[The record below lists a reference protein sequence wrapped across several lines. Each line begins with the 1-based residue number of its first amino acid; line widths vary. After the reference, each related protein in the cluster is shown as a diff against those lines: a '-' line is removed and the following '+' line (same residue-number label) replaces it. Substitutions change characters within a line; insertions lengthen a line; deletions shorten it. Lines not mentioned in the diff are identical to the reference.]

1 MGLGRQDFSGKKLAP
16 QEADQVVADLKK
28 YLADIAERWL
38 IRGRFHTDMAN
49 GTLPMEAIQVFWQN
63 WYGFVAEINNFHG
76 VAYQRHLPFFKR
88 HPELQKHFANHVAD
102 EMIHPKPP
110 GHIQI
115 VLEQGRNFGLTN
127 DQMIEYEMLPECRA
141 FLEYYRGV
149 LYEGTMVEWWASFC
163 VEEAVGH
170 WAKFFGGTL
179 RKNFNIPEDRLL
191 PHARAGRSRRAR
203 RRDGAR
209 RPGLDGS
216 EKIARRRQSR
226 HPAGIQFR
234 ILPAHRHSLF
244 CLVLRGRLPIRKKG
258 RILQSLIM
266 GETNNE
272 ELSPRRLMRIL
283 GDFANSQILDASIEY
298 DFFTLIHKG
307 LQSAEEIA
315 RAAGTDARATRI
327 VLDSLPA
334 LGLIEKRGGKYFLT
348 PTAEVFLVKEK
359 PSYVGDFRHVALALW
374 DGMAHLKESLKT
386 GKPLSRMDTGAEL
399 QVWEK
404 LVLGIIVIAE
414 PAAKA
419 LCDILK
425 IGSERKGIQVLDIA
439 GGSSIFGM
447 TILSRDPSAQVT
459 QLDWPNVNAVAKKAN
474 KERGLDGK
482 IRFIDGEH
490 HTAPIET
497 NYYDLVLASNFC
509 RFESPRGNQELF
521 AKAYS
526 ALKPGGIFV
535 VNDFVPNEE
544 RTEPTFA
551 LRFSVYTLTHTPEGE
566 CWTLSQ
572 YSEWLQKAGF
582 KSIEIHGDIPKTLPG
597 TTLIVAKK

>member
-1 MGLGRQDFSGKKLAP
+1 
-16 QEADQVVADLKK
+16 
-28 YLADIAERWL
+28 
-38 IRGRFHTDMAN
+38 
-49 GTLPMEAIQVFWQN
+49 
-63 WYGFVAEINNFHG
+63 
-76 VAYQRHLPFFKR
+76 
-88 HPELQKHFANHVAD
+88 
-102 EMIHPKPP
+102 
-110 GHIQI
+110 
-115 VLEQGRNFGLTN
+115 
-127 DQMIEYEMLPECRA
+127 
-141 FLEYYRGV
+141 
-149 LYEGTMVEWWASFC
+149 
-163 VEEAVGH
+163 
-170 WAKFFGGTL
+170 
-179 RKNFNIPEDRLL
+179 
-191 PHARAGRSRRAR
+191 
-203 RRDGAR
+203 
-209 RPGLDGS
+209 
-216 EKIARRRQSR
+216 
-226 HPAGIQFR
+226 
-234 ILPAHRHSLF
+234 
-244 CLVLRGRLPIRKKG
+244 
-258 RILQSLIM
+258 M

-348 PTAEVFLVKEK
+348 PTADVFLVKEK

-425 IGSERKGIQVLDIA
+425 IGSERKGIKVLDIA

-490 HTAPIET
+490 HTAPIQT
-497 NYYDLVLASNFC
+497 HYYDLVLASNFC

-572 YSEWLQKAGF
+572 YSDWLRKACF

>member
-1 MGLGRQDFSGKKLAP
+1 
-16 QEADQVVADLKK
+16 
-28 YLADIAERWL
+28 
-38 IRGRFHTDMAN
+38 
-49 GTLPMEAIQVFWQN
+49 
-63 WYGFVAEINNFHG
+63 
-76 VAYQRHLPFFKR
+76 
-88 HPELQKHFANHVAD
+88 
-102 EMIHPKPP
+102 
-110 GHIQI
+110 
-115 VLEQGRNFGLTN
+115 
-127 DQMIEYEMLPECRA
+127 
-141 FLEYYRGV
+141 
-149 LYEGTMVEWWASFC
+149 
-163 VEEAVGH
+163 
-170 WAKFFGGTL
+170 
-179 RKNFNIPEDRLL
+179 
-191 PHARAGRSRRAR
+191 
-203 RRDGAR
+203 
-209 RPGLDGS
+209 
-216 EKIARRRQSR
+216 
-226 HPAGIQFR
+226 
-234 ILPAHRHSLF
+234 
-244 CLVLRGRLPIRKKG
+244 
-258 RILQSLIM
+258 M

-348 PTAEVFLVKEK
+348 PTADVFLVKEK

-425 IGSERKGIQVLDIA
+425 IGSARKGIQVLDIA

-526 ALKPGGIFV
+526 TLKPGGIFV

-572 YSEWLQKAGF
+572 YSDWLQKAGF

>member
-1 MGLGRQDFSGKKLAP
+1 
-16 QEADQVVADLKK
+16 
-28 YLADIAERWL
+28 
-38 IRGRFHTDMAN
+38 
-49 GTLPMEAIQVFWQN
+49 
-63 WYGFVAEINNFHG
+63 
-76 VAYQRHLPFFKR
+76 
-88 HPELQKHFANHVAD
+88 
-102 EMIHPKPP
+102 
-110 GHIQI
+110 
-115 VLEQGRNFGLTN
+115 
-127 DQMIEYEMLPECRA
+127 
-141 FLEYYRGV
+141 
-149 LYEGTMVEWWASFC
+149 
-163 VEEAVGH
+163 
-170 WAKFFGGTL
+170 
-179 RKNFNIPEDRLL
+179 
-191 PHARAGRSRRAR
+191 
-203 RRDGAR
+203 
-209 RPGLDGS
+209 
-216 EKIARRRQSR
+216 
-226 HPAGIQFR
+226 
-234 ILPAHRHSLF
+234 
-244 CLVLRGRLPIRKKG
+244 
-258 RILQSLIM
+258 M

-307 LQSAEEIA
+307 LHSAEEIA

-348 PTAEVFLVKEK
+348 PTADVFLVKEK

-425 IGSERKGIQVLDIA
+425 IGSARKGIQVLDIA

-482 IRFIDGEH
+482 IRFLDGEH
-490 HTAPIET
+490 HSAPIET

-526 ALKPGGIFV
+526 ALKPSGIFV

>member
-1 MGLGRQDFSGKKLAP
+1 
-16 QEADQVVADLKK
+16 
-28 YLADIAERWL
+28 
-38 IRGRFHTDMAN
+38 
-49 GTLPMEAIQVFWQN
+49 
-63 WYGFVAEINNFHG
+63 
-76 VAYQRHLPFFKR
+76 
-88 HPELQKHFANHVAD
+88 
-102 EMIHPKPP
+102 
-110 GHIQI
+110 
-115 VLEQGRNFGLTN
+115 
-127 DQMIEYEMLPECRA
+127 
-141 FLEYYRGV
+141 
-149 LYEGTMVEWWASFC
+149 
-163 VEEAVGH
+163 
-170 WAKFFGGTL
+170 
-179 RKNFNIPEDRLL
+179 
-191 PHARAGRSRRAR
+191 
-203 RRDGAR
+203 
-209 RPGLDGS
+209 
-216 EKIARRRQSR
+216 
-226 HPAGIQFR
+226 
-234 ILPAHRHSLF
+234 
-244 CLVLRGRLPIRKKG
+244 
-258 RILQSLIM
+258 M

-348 PTAEVFLVKEK
+348 PTADVFLVKEK

-425 IGSERKGIQVLDIA
+425 IGSARKGIQVLDIA

-572 YSEWLQKAGF
+572 YSDWLQKAGF

-597 TTLIVAKK
+597 TTLIVAEK

>member
-1 MGLGRQDFSGKKLAP
+1 
-16 QEADQVVADLKK
+16 
-28 YLADIAERWL
+28 
-38 IRGRFHTDMAN
+38 
-49 GTLPMEAIQVFWQN
+49 
-63 WYGFVAEINNFHG
+63 
-76 VAYQRHLPFFKR
+76 
-88 HPELQKHFANHVAD
+88 
-102 EMIHPKPP
+102 
-110 GHIQI
+110 
-115 VLEQGRNFGLTN
+115 
-127 DQMIEYEMLPECRA
+127 
-141 FLEYYRGV
+141 
-149 LYEGTMVEWWASFC
+149 
-163 VEEAVGH
+163 
-170 WAKFFGGTL
+170 
-179 RKNFNIPEDRLL
+179 
-191 PHARAGRSRRAR
+191 
-203 RRDGAR
+203 
-209 RPGLDGS
+209 
-216 EKIARRRQSR
+216 
-226 HPAGIQFR
+226 
-234 ILPAHRHSLF
+234 
-244 CLVLRGRLPIRKKG
+244 
-258 RILQSLIM
+258 M

-348 PTAEVFLVKEK
+348 PTADVFLVKEK

-425 IGSERKGIQVLDIA
+425 IGSARKGIQVLDIA

-497 NYYDLVLASNFC
+497 TYYDLVLASNFC

-597 TTLIVAKK
+597 TTLIVAEK

>member
-1 MGLGRQDFSGKKLAP
+1 
-16 QEADQVVADLKK
+16 
-28 YLADIAERWL
+28 
-38 IRGRFHTDMAN
+38 
-49 GTLPMEAIQVFWQN
+49 
-63 WYGFVAEINNFHG
+63 
-76 VAYQRHLPFFKR
+76 
-88 HPELQKHFANHVAD
+88 
-102 EMIHPKPP
+102 
-110 GHIQI
+110 
-115 VLEQGRNFGLTN
+115 
-127 DQMIEYEMLPECRA
+127 
-141 FLEYYRGV
+141 
-149 LYEGTMVEWWASFC
+149 
-163 VEEAVGH
+163 
-170 WAKFFGGTL
+170 
-179 RKNFNIPEDRLL
+179 
-191 PHARAGRSRRAR
+191 
-203 RRDGAR
+203 
-209 RPGLDGS
+209 
-216 EKIARRRQSR
+216 
-226 HPAGIQFR
+226 
-234 ILPAHRHSLF
+234 
-244 CLVLRGRLPIRKKG
+244 
-258 RILQSLIM
+258 M

-348 PTAEVFLVKEK
+348 PTADVFLVKEK

-425 IGSERKGIQVLDIA
+425 IGSARKGIQVLDIA

-572 YSEWLQKAGF
+572 YSDWLQKAGF

-597 TTLIVAKK
+597 TTLIVARK